1 MVVNRF
7 RSVLVGILVVVVGGW
22 IGHRSYRYVSHVT
35 PPSISLRGLEAD
47 RHHRGVAVCTLA
59 GESEYKISTV
69 DVFLDGKQLTLH
81 GAGHIGGCRFER
93 SFEIDTYNLTN
104 GSHTLEVKAADA
116 SYNRNAA
123 VLKNEFQVDNTSL
136 KAAFLQQDFGID
148 QGRTIHVQIQTNKT
162 LHAAHITFMGKKH
175 QCYPESDH
183 STVYECFIPT
193 DCEDKPNEYLLKA
206 SLEDETRSSVELSE
220 KVSVRYF
227 PFARAKGFSIAS
239 SKLEEEKKVSESDKA
254 LKTVL
259 ETHLAQSSQ
268 EKLWSGPFILPMEV
282 QRVTTPFGE
291 IRTTPEKGRYHHAAV
306 DLVNSPKCVVWAA
319 QDGRVIVKQRYL
331 HSGNTVVLDHGRGV
345 MSLYY
350 HLDGYGDI
358 EVGDVIKKGNPIGR
372 EGKTGYASG
381 YHLHW
386 ELRVGNQPV
395 DPYQWTEK
403 TF

>member
-1 MVVNRF
+1 MNTY
-7 RSVLVGILVVVVGGW
+7 RSILVGMLVVCVGSW
-22 IGHRSYRYVSHVT
+22 LGHRTYRYVGHTT
-35 PPSISLRGLEAD
+35 PPSLSLRGLGND
-47 RHHRGVAVCTLA
+47 SHHRGVVTATLA
-59 GESEYKISTV
+59 GESDYKVSDV

-81 GAGHIGGCRFER
+81 GAGRVGDYRFER
-93 SFEIDTYNLTN
+93 AFEIDTYNLTN
-104 GSHTLEVKAADA
+104 GLHTIEVKAVDA
-116 SYNRNAA
+116 SYNHNCA
-123 VLKNEFQVDNTSL
+123 VLKSEFHVDNTPL
-136 KAAFLQQDFGID
+136 KAAFLQHDVAID
-148 QGRTIHVQIQTNKT
+148 QGRSIHVQIQTNKK
-162 LHAAHITFMGKKH
+162 LNDAYVTFMGKKH

-193 DCEDKPNEYLLKA
+193 DCEDKPSEYLLSA
-206 SLEDETRSSVELSE
+206 HLEDLTNNGVDLAE

-227 PFARAKGFSIAS
+227 PFAKAKGFSIAS

-254 LKTVL
+254 LQIEL
-259 ETHLAQSSQ
+259 EQHLAQSSQ

-282 QRVTTPFGE
+282 QRVSTPFGE

-306 DLVNSPKCVVWAA
+306 DLVNSPKSVVWAA
-319 QDGRVIVKQRYL
+319 QDGKVIVKKRFL

-350 HLDGYGDI
+350 HLDAYSDI
-358 EVGDVIKKGNPIGR
+358 DVGDFVKKGNPIGR